1 MLTVRPTFANKPLWR
16 AKYSGALSTPGRAA
30 TVIDDLARAAVV
42 DPVKGTWQPA
52 ARRLTATV
60 AIAAETVRD
69 RREGLRRETILAPAG
84 PDLMTLLGN
93 RCGRPTRPRQFGQLG
108 QNGTQPQ
115 RHGVPYWRQ

>member
-42 DPVKGTWQPA
+42 DPGKGTWQPA

-69 RREGLRRETILAPAG
+69 RREGLRRETILAPAR

-93 RCGRPTRPRQFGQLG
+93 TCGRRTRPSQYGPDTADSSDQTERS
-108 QNGTQPQ
+108 P
-115 RHGVPYWRQ
+115 R